1 MLPFSRS
8 TAHAPMSTPM
18 TASPRRRMSALAAAA
33 VLAVSAAGCSSG
45 GASAGASASGSVD
58 PYDVA
63 ASVQASQSATASVS
77 LSPEDAALREAALA
91 MQAPEKPARMGENS
105 PEGAVAAA
113 EYFISLYPY
122 VYATGDL
129 TEWDAMSEEGC
140 VFCGSVHDN
149 VTELH
154 ESGGWA
160 DPGTAEIDDA
170 SYESAADGFEY
181 SAVTIAALTSPN
193 QLHDPASS
201 SSAQPVRETP
211 SAPTESTITVAIRY
225 SGLAWSIGGVET
237 Q

>member
-1 MLPFSRS
+1 MLPSSRS
-8 TAHAPMSTPM
+8 TARVPMSTPM
-18 TASPRRRMSALAAAA
+18 TTSPRRRMSALAAAAA

-129 TEWDAMSEEGC
+129 TEWDATCEPTSKLC
-140 VFCGSVHDN
+140 SSVSN
-149 VTELH
+149 YVRELH
-154 ESGGWA
+154 AEGGWG
-160 DPGTAEIDDA
+160 DPWTQTIKTARSTETDDA
-170 SYESAADGFEY
+170 GTLIIELTLDSDKMVRHRGDGTTESDSAAEDQVFRGRFLWSG
-181 SAVTIAALTSPN
+181 SAWILQVG
-193 QLHDPASS
+193 
-201 SSAQPVRETP
+201 EFK
-211 SAPTESTITVAIRY
+211 
-225 SGLAWSIGGVET
+225 
-237 Q
+237 

>member
-8 TAHAPMSTPM
+8 TAHAPTP
-18 TASPRRRMSALAAAA
+18 APAPRRRCASALAVATALAASAAA
-33 VLAVSAAGCSSG
+33 CSSG
-45 GASAGASASGSVD
+45 GTSTGASASGSVD

-63 ASVQASQSATASVS
+63 ASAQASASATASVS
-77 LSPEDAALREAALA
+77 LSPQDAALRETALA
-91 MQAPEKPARMGENS
+91 MQAPDKPAQMSENS

-160 DPGTAEIDDA
+160 DPADIKVVGSNYQDP
-170 SYESAADGFEY
+170 AAGHEY
-181 SAVTIAALTSPN
+181 SSVDVQVETSTSRS
-193 QLHDPASS
+193 HAGDGSISTA
-201 SSAQPVRETP
+201 TP
-211 SAPTESTITVAIRY
+211 SAYVATMGFALRY
-225 SGLAWSIGGVET
+225 SNGHWLIGEGESL
-237 Q
+237 